1 MLAKSDRPAK
11 EAKQSMPI
19 TLLDGILIVIM
30 LVSAFLAMIR
40 GFSRE
45 VLSIISWIV
54 AAIVAIMFFEPAG
67 KLLGEM
73 VPQIPDNELV
83 RGGLAG
89 GLIFLVV
96 LIIVSYLTMMLADA
110 IIDSRIGVLD
120 RTLGFIFG
128 AARGALLVIIALMGF
143 LWLANDNEPEWVAEA
158 KSKPMLVAIGNNIV
172 DALPENFD
180 DMIKRF
186 LDPEPKP
193 TEGEQDSDQ
202 KA

>member
-1 MLAKSDRPAK
+1 MLAKSDRRAK
-11 EAKQSMPI
+11 EAKQPMPI

-30 LVSAFLAMIR
+30 LVSALLAMIR

-54 AAIVAIMFFEPAG
+54 AGIVAFMFFEPAG
-67 KLLGEM
+67 KMLGEM
-73 VPQIPDNELV
+73 IPQIPDNELV
-83 RGGLAG
+83 RGVLAG

-143 LWLANDNEPEWVAEA
+143 LWLANDNEPEWVADA

-186 LDPEPKP
+186 LDREPAP
-193 TEGEQDSDQ
+193 AEGEQDSDQ